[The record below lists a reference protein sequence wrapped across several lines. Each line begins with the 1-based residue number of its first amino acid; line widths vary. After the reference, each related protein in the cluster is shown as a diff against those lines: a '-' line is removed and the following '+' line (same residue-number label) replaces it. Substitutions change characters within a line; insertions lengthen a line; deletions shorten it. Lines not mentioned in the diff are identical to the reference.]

1 MGISMIWAMAQNG
14 VIGRDNKLPWRLPRD
29 MAFFKEQTINKTV
42 LMGRKTWESFGGKSL
57 PNRRNVVLTRD
68 QCYQVEGAEVIH
80 SLEEGLQLAKQEE
93 LMVIGGA
100 EIYALFWPHAD
111 RLIVTRIEETFE
123 GDTTFPELDWN
134 GWNIVNETPGIK
146 DDRNPYEYRFVV
158 YEKTE

>member
-68 QCYQVEGAEVIH
+68 QRYQAEGAEVIH
-80 SLEEGLQLAKQEE
+80 SLEEGLQLAKQ
-93 LMVIGGA
+93 
-100 EIYALFWPHAD
+100 
-111 RLIVTRIEETFE
+111 
-123 GDTTFPELDWN
+123 
-134 GWNIVNETPGIK
+134 
-146 DDRNPYEYRFVV
+146 
-158 YEKTE
+158 

>member
-68 QCYQVEGAEVIH
+68 LRYQAEGAEVIH

-100 EIYALFWPHAD
+100 EIYSLFWPHAD

-123 GDTTFPELDWN
+123 GDTTFPDLDWN
-134 GWNIVNETPGIK
+134 GWNIVSETPGIK